1 MGDFREGGQGLKLLG
16 WSEGSVKINTGYLG
30 EIENETKWTKK
41 SHFSSSFIVMSVP
54 KRLKQLP
61 SQIYIQRLQIPRVDC
76 LGPFVSASARG

>member
-1 MGDFREGGQGLKLLG
+1 MGDFREGGQRLKLWG
-16 WSEGSVKINTGYLG
+16 RSEGCVEKNTGYLG

-61 SQIYIQRLQIPRVDC
+61 SQIYIHRLQIPRVNC
-76 LGPFVSASARG
+76 LGPFLLPIC